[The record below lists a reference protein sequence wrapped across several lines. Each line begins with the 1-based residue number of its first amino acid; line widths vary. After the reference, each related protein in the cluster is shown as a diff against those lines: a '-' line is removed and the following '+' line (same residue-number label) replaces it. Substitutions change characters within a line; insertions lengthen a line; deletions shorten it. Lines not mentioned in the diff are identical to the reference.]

1 MNISIYILGNYKL
14 GDADGLAE
22 FNAQNVSLLKDLFDF
37 HFIQLNGHKHSGYYN
52 VEVRDG
58 VTVHTFGVTKLFVN
72 KIPLTLVS
80 WLKKLPKTNI
90 VFHLSHI
97 YNLTNYFI
105 ARHLVR
111 LEIPYL
117 ITPHD
122 SYVYSTAYQAGKP
135 IFKKVYRKVFINLF
149 DRYVLENAAV
159 IHGITDQCLIN
170 LKDFTKKT
178 VTVVNNQVGDVASSF
193 TPAAIKRQVLFLGRF
208 NVYTKGI
215 DLALKAFKLYKI
227 KSGVSNDVN
236 FFLVGPADR
245 FARAA
250 CISLCKVLKLAVG
263 KEVVFTGKVSTA
275 ERTQHL
281 YQSQV
286 YLHLA
291 RTEGFGLSIAQAL
304 SNYKPVIVSKQ
315 VPISDKILKHKAGFV
330 VDSPEDASDALVEIF
345 GLPSSGYD
353 EMSRNARQCYEE
365 EFHPTVIKP
374 QLIELYL
381 KCLKGNQ
388 TGNTAL

>member
-1 MNISIYILGNYKL
+1 MKISIYILGNYKP
-14 GDADGLAE
+14 GDSDGLAE
-22 FNAQNVSLLKDLFDF
+22 FNAQNVSLLKNIFSF
-37 HFIQLNGHKHSGYYN
+37 HFIQLNEQYHSDHYN
-52 VEVRDG
+52 IEFKDG
-58 VTVHTFGVTKLFVN
+58 ITIHTFGTRKLFFN
-72 KIPLTLVS
+72 KIPLKLVS
-80 WLKKLPKTNI
+80 WLKELPKANI

-97 YNLTNYFI
+97 YNLNNYFI
-105 ARHLVR
+105 ARHLVG
-111 LEIPYL
+111 LQIPYL

-122 SYVYSTAYQAGKP
+122 TYVYSSVYQAGKP
-135 IFKKVYRKVFINLF
+135 IFKKIYRKTFVNLF
-149 DRYVLENAAV
+149 DSYVLENAAV
-159 IHGITDQCLIN
+159 IHGITDQCCIN
-170 LKDFTKKT
+170 LKDFTKKK
-178 VTVVNNQVGDVASSF
+178 VTVVNNQVGDVDLSF
-193 TPAAIKRQVLFLGRF
+193 NPAAIKRQVLFMGRF
-208 NVYTKGI
+208 NIYTKGI

-263 KEVVFTGKVSTA
+263 KDVIFTGKVSTT
-275 ERTQHL
+275 ERIHL
-281 YQSQV
+281 LQQSQV

-330 VDSPEDASDALVEIF
+330 VDSPEEASDALVKFF
-345 GLPSSGYD
+345 GLSPSGYD
-353 EMSRNARQCYEE
+353 EMTINARQCYEK

-381 KCLKGNQ
+381 SCLKVNH
-388 TGNTAL
+388 TGITA